1 MNCQLSLDHVSD
13 RMVHP
18 KVNEPEGLR
27 SKRQL

>member
-18 KVNEPEGLR
+18 KVNESEGLP
-27 SKRQL
+27 SKGDL